1 MLPSA
6 RRLRLLASCFLGSP
20 FRVHDE
26 EKVSMQL
33 SPGAHFARY
42 VPRKRRV
49 PRGSRCCC
57 RGSGG
62 ACQLPGA
69 LTVTLYLS

>member
-6 RRLRLLASCFLGSP
+6 RRLRLFASCFLGSP

-33 SPGAHFARY
+33 SPGAHFTRY
-42 VPRKRRV
+42 VPREKRV
-49 PRGSRCCC
+49 LRGSRCCC

-69 LTVTLYLS
+69 VTVTLYLS